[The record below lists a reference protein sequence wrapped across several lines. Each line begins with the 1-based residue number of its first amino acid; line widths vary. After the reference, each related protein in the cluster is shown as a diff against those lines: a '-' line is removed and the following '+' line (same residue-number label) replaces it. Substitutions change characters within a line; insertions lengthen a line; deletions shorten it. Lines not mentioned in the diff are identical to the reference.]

1 MADPRPARLHADIAV
16 VGAGPAGIAA
26 AVAAAGAGK
35 RVCLLDAA
43 PRPGGQVWRHR
54 HREELPGTAR
64 RWLARLDASGVEQV
78 YGAAVVDAVPGFA
91 LGVDRGGHPT
101 WVEASVVVIATG
113 AQELFLPF
121 PGWTLPGVL
130 GVGGA
135 QALLKAGL
143 DVRGKRVAV
152 AGTGPLLLPVAAA
165 LARAGA
171 RLQLVAEQAPPE
183 RVRQFALSLWREP
196 GKLVQAAAYR
206 AAFAAVR
213 YRWGTW
219 VKRVDADPSG
229 LRVTYTDGRST
240 WAELRDLLC
249 TASGLVPAT
258 DLAQWIGCALDTEAV
273 VVDDLQRTTVSGVY
287 AAGEPTGNTGAEAAL
302 VEGTIAGL
310 TAAGW
315 EAEARR
321 HFSERN
327 RHRAFSART
336 ASTFALRD
344 ELRARAAPDTI
355 LCRCED
361 VPMSAVHAGWGAREA
376 KLASRAGMGAC
387 QGRVCGAALRH
398 LRGGGHDTKRPP
410 LAPVAVGTL
419 AAICRT
425 DPDVEGAR

>member
-1 MADPRPARLHADIAV
+1 MSDRQPALLRADIAV

-26 AVAAAGAGK
+26 AVAAAGVGK

-43 PRPGGQVWRHR
+43 PRAGGQVWRHR
-54 HREELPGTAR
+54 RRSELPRNALP
-64 RWLARLDASGVEQV
+64 WLARLDASGVDQV
-78 YGAAVVDAVPGFA
+78 YGATVVDVVPGFA
-91 LGVDRGGHPT
+91 LGVARGGRAAR
-101 WVEASVVVIATG
+101 VEAPVVIIATG

-121 PGWTLPGVL
+121 PGWTLPGVF

-143 DVRGKRVAV
+143 DVRGKRISV

-171 RLQLVAEQAPPE
+171 SLQLVAEQAPPE
-183 RVRQFALSLWREP
+183 RVRRFARSLWREP
-196 GKLVQAAAYR
+196 GKLLQAAAYR

-219 VKRVDADPSG
+219 VKRVDAEPRG

-258 DLAQWIGCALDTEAV
+258 ELAEWLGCALEGEAV
-273 VVDDLQRTTVSGVY
+273 VVDDLQRTTIAGVY

-302 VEGTIAGL
+302 VEGMIAGL
-310 TAAGW
+310 AAAGRQD
-315 EAEARR
+315 EARR
-321 HFSERN
+321 HMAGRDWHRRFSDLV
-327 RHRAFSART
+327 
-336 ASTFALRD
+336 ASTFAPRP
-344 ELRARAAPDTI
+344 ELLARAEPDTI

-361 VPMSAVHAGWGAREA
+361 VALSAVQAGWVPREA

-398 LRGGGHDTKRPP
+398 LRGGAHDTIRIP
-410 LAPVAVGTL
+410 LAPVPVGTL
-419 AAICRT
+419 ASLCRPT
-425 DPDVEGAR
+425 PEGEGAQ